1 MDYPDV
7 ETLPQNLKD
16 TLAQH
21 APVNV
26 YRMVMHSPGLAPGF
40 FVMADAMFQ
49 ANSLP
54 SHLRELAILRVGYRY
69 AAPYET
75 HQHEMIA
82 GYAGLS
88 AEAIAAAASGDTNGL
103 PADEVSILAWTDRIL
118 DDHTLGGK
126 DRDEAL
132 TLLTV
137 TQLADLVMT
146 VGFYQLVCN
155 FLNTFDVTTE
165 GEPTYG

>member
-1 MDYPDV
+1 
-7 ETLPQNLKD
+7 
-16 TLAQH
+16 
-21 APVNV
+21 
-26 YRMVMHSPGLAPGF
+26 
-40 FVMADAMFQ
+40 
-49 ANSLP
+49 
-54 SHLRELAILRVGYRY
+54 
-69 AAPYET
+69 
-75 HQHEMIA
+75 MIA

-88 AEAIAAAASGDTNGL
+88 AEAIAASGDTDGL
-103 PADEVSILAWTDRIL
+103 PADEVGILAWTDRIL
-118 DDHTLGGK
+118 DEHTLSGS